1 MKLDTIEKH
10 VGKVYDKKV
19 VNDIDDKKA
28 TARWKSLSQ
37 CQCLQYQEEYNK
49 FLINKRKLEESGGT
63 ITSQFGKMMETNLLS
78 KMIPLSILFHILS
91 NGCLM
96 KDDPK

>member
-1 MKLDTIEKH
+1 MKLQIKLDIIEKH
-10 VGKVYDKKV
+10 VGKVYDKKL

-49 FLINKRKLEESGGT
+49 FLINKRKLKESGGT
-63 ITSQFGKMMETNLLS
+63 IISQFERWWKQICYQRRYN
-78 KMIPLSILFHILS
+78 
-91 NGCLM
+91 
-96 KDDPK
+96 